1 MVNNFTSS
9 YPQSAAGFAGFTA
22 WQAWR
27 QDETY
32 MFLALQAVS
41 VLFALAISHRDSRER
56 EKEKQVVQGE
66 DLVRGR
72 RLGGLKGE

>member
-1 MVNNFTSS
+1 MVNNITSS
-9 YPQSAAGFAGFTA
+9 YSQPALGINGFTA

-41 VLFALAISHRDSRER
+41 VLFALAISYRDSRER
-56 EKEKQVVQGE
+56 EKQAVRGE
-66 DLVRGR
+66 ERGR
-72 RLGGLKGE
+72 RREAVKGK